1 MFRDDELAAVSR
13 VDALQRAVDRLQA
26 ELGHERSENDR
37 LRTCL
42 QGGALRPV
50 RRKLLATP
58 AGAVLGGA
66 LVGLAASTVALLL
79 L

>member
-13 VDALQRAVDRLQA
+13 VDALQRAVDRLQT
-26 ELGHERSENDR
+26 ELTLERSENDR

-42 QGGALRPV
+42 QGGALRPP

-58 AGAVLGGA
+58 TGAVVGGA

>member
-13 VDALQRAVDRLQA
+13 VDALERAVDCLQS
-26 ELGHERSENDR
+26 ELNHERAENDR

-42 QGGALRPV
+42 QGGSLRTR

>member
-1 MFRDDELAAVSR
+1 MFRDDELAAISR
-13 VDALQRAVDRLQA
+13 VDALQHAVDRLQI
-26 ELGHERSENDR
+26 ELAQERNENDR
-37 LRTCL
+37 LRTFL
-42 QGGALRPV
+42 QGGALRAP

-58 AGAVLGGA
+58 VGAVVGGA

>member
-13 VDALQRAVDRLQA
+13 VEALQRAVDRLQA
-26 ELGHERSENDR
+26 ELTQERAENDR

-42 QGGALRPV
+42 QGGTIRSP

-58 AGAVLGGA
+58 AGAVVGGA

>member
-1 MFRDDELAAVSR
+1 MFRDDELAAYSR
-13 VDALQRAVDRLQA
+13 VDVLERAVDRLQVDLA
-26 ELGHERSENDR
+26 HERGENDR
-37 LRTCL
+37 LRACL
-42 QGGALRPV
+42 QGGFLTRP
-50 RRKLLATP
+50 RRKILATP

>member
-13 VDALQRAVDRLQA
+13 VEALQRAVDRLQA
-26 ELGHERSENDR
+26 ELTQERSENDR
-37 LRTCL
+37 LRLSL
-42 QGGALRPV
+42 QGGVLRAP
-50 RRKLLATP
+50 RKKLLATP
-58 AGAVLGGA
+58 AGAVVGGA

>member
-1 MFRDDELAAVSR
+1 MFRDDELAAISR
-13 VDALQRAVDRLQA
+13 VDALQRAVDRLQT
-26 ELGHERSENDR
+26 ELTQERTENDR
-37 LRTCL
+37 LRTSL
-42 QGGALRPV
+42 QGGVLRAP

-58 AGAVLGGA
+58 VGAVVGGA

>member
-13 VDALQRAVDRLQA
+13 VDALAHAVERLQA
-26 ELGHERSENDR
+26 DLSNERAENDR

-42 QGGALRPV
+42 QAGSLRAS

-58 AGAVLGGA
+58 VGAVIGGA
-66 LVGLAASTVALLL
+66 LVGLAASCVALLL

>member
-13 VDALQRAVDRLQA
+13 VDALAHAVERLQS
-26 ELGHERSENDR
+26 ELSHERAENDR

-42 QGGALRPV
+42 QAGSPRGT

-58 AGAVLGGA
+58 AGAVVGGA
-66 LVGLAASTVALLL
+66 LVGLAASGVALLL